1 MSSPNPLV
9 DGHHA
14 AQHSRRP
21 SVVHALF
28 DGVAARAL
36 DSSPKLV
43 LGAVDAL
50 VPALSMLQLTGPT
63 AEQVTSLFGGKIH
76 GDRRDIAR
84 RCAALRFK
92 NHAAVALLQKR
103 GLDALAER
111 VTSSCSQPPA
121 HLVRA
126 KGAILVSCHVGVH
139 NGVSAALR
147 RWGLEAFLLPL
158 QGVEHTQRRSMAMR
172 NAIEVL
178 RSGGLVLAVMDG
190 PFGCDTAPVE
200 CLGRSIVLRRG
211 VFALARLTGAE
222 MLPAVARWIKAGE
235 IEPVIDHPLLPSPV
249 LQRAEASGA
258 NDYERQLTRA
268 AARWLE
274 QYLLAHPEEAW
285 PYTIDNFLQ
294 APTIVPETVNDFA
307 FRKVPVS

>member
-1 MSSPNPLV
+1 MSSLNPLV

-21 SVVHALF
+21 SVVHTLF

-36 DSSPKLV
+36 DSNPKLV

-63 AEQVTSLFGGKIH
+63 TEQVTELFGGKVQA
-76 GDRRDIAR
+76 DSREIAR

-92 NHAAVALLQKR
+92 NHAAVALLQKM

-111 VTSSCSQPPA
+111 VTSSCSEPPE
-121 HLVRA
+121 HLVRS
-126 KGAILVSCHVGVH
+126 KGAILLSCHVGVH

-158 QGVEHTQRRSMAMR
+158 QGVEYTQRRSMALR

-190 PFGCDTAPVE
+190 PFGSDTAPVA

-222 MLPAVARWIKAGE
+222 MLPAVARWNKAGE
-235 IEPVIDHPLLPSPV
+235 IEPFIDHALLTPAE
-249 LQRAEASGA
+249 LQRAHASGP
-258 NDYERQLTRA
+258 NEHEQQLTTS

-274 QYLLAHPEEAW
+274 DYLLAHPEEAW
-285 PYTIDNFLQ
+285 PYTIENFLQ
-294 APTIVPETVNDFA
+294 APALPTDSVGELVFHG
-307 FRKVPVS
+307 VPVS

>member
-1 MSSPNPLV
+1 M
-9 DGHHA
+9 HT
-14 AQHSRRP
+14 
-21 SVVHALF
+21 LF

-43 LGAVDAL
+43 LGAVDAI

-63 AEQVTSLFGGKIH
+63 PEQVTELFGGNVH
-76 GDRRDIAR
+76 GDPREIAR

-92 NHAAVALLQKR
+92 NHVAVAMLQKI

-111 VTSSCSQPPA
+111 IASTCAQPPE

-147 RWGLEAFLLPL
+147 RWGLEAFLLPM
-158 QGVEHTQRRSMAMR
+158 QGVEHTQRRSMALR

-190 PFGCDTAPVE
+190 PFGSDTTPVA

-211 VFALARLTGAE
+211 VFALARLTGAD
-222 MLPAVARWIKAGE
+222 MLPAVARWNKAGE
-235 IEPVIDHPLLPSPV
+235 IEPFIDHALLTPAVTPHA
-249 LQRAEASGA
+249 LASGA
-258 NDYERQLTRA
+258 NEHEQQLTKA
-268 AARWLE
+268 AALWLE
-274 QYLLAHPEEAW
+274 QYLLAYPEEAW
-285 PYTIDNFLQ
+285 PYTIENFLQ
-294 APTIVPETVNDFA
+294 APALSPDAVSEFVLHH
-307 FRKVPVS
+307 VPVS